1 MDTGIFKITIDEK
14 GRFQVPSKLREIFE
28 RETYVLTY
36 GVENCLQ
43 IIMENDFKLIKE
55 TINRSA
61 ISMFDRNSRMLL
73 RRFVAPASEVVVDK
87 SGRLSLP
94 RALRD
99 DVGLTSKSEGILL
112 NFGSFLEIW
121 SSVNYKMMS
130 ESAEIEE
137 ASAKLFSTLNEKQ
150 MREE

>member
-14 GRFQVPSKLREIFE
+14 GRFQVPSRLREIFE
-28 RETYVLTY
+28 SQTYVLTY

-61 ISMFDRNSRMLL
+61 VSMFDRNSRMLL

-121 SSVNYKMMS
+121 SIVNYKMMS

-137 ASAKLFSTLNEKQ
+137 ASANLFSTLNEQ
-150 MREE
+150 QTREK